1 MNRCV
6 SVYYV
11 LLRSLGISRRVNTR
25 DVRAKENKMIRKKE
39 RRGKFTNVP
48 FDFSSARLNEG
59 LFRAIVNP
67 RILREW

>member
-25 DVRAKENKMIRKKE
+25 DVRARENKMIRKKE
-39 RRGKFTNVP
+39 RRGKFKKTFRSISHAAERGPV
-48 FDFSSARLNEG
+48 SSHC
-59 LFRAIVNP
+59 
-67 RILREW
+67 